1 VTGAIENPDRR
12 PWYREFWPWLLML
25 PPALSVVGGVAMLF
39 LAIETPSALVVDDY
53 ARIEELTS
61 ERFDRDRE
69 ALRLGLT
76 AELEIERE
84 AGHVELFLAA
94 PPSYELPD
102 VLILVLRH
110 ATNPAADLELSLARE
125 GDRFGSDAG
134 HFGAD
139 AGRPGAEAEHF
150 GADAELDTGI
160 YYVELMD
167 PERTWRL
174 SAGAR
179 WLDGRI
185 GLEPQA
191 DGP

>member
-1 VTGAIENPDRR
+1 MTEAVESPGRR
-12 PWYREFWPWLLML
+12 SWYRQIWPWLLML

-69 ALRLGLT
+69 ALRLGLRG
-76 AELEIERE
+76 ELEIQRE
-84 AGHVELFLAA
+84 AGHVELSLAGS
-94 PPSYELPD
+94 PSYELPD
-102 VLILVLRH
+102 FMILVLRH
-110 ATNPAADLELSLARE
+110 ATNPAADLELSLARDGE
-125 GDRFGSDAG
+125 RFS
-134 HFGAD
+134 AD
-139 AGRPGAEAEHF
+139 AGL
-150 GADAELDTGI
+150 DAGI
-160 YYVELMD
+160 YYVELMN

-191 DGP
+191 DGH

>member
-1 VTGAIENPDRR
+1 MTAAIEGPERR

-25 PPALSVVGGVAMLF
+25 PPALSVVGGVAMLL

-53 ARIEELTS
+53 SKIEELTS
-61 ERFDRDRE
+61 ERFHRDRE

-76 AELEIERE
+76 ATLEIERD
-84 AGHVELFLAA
+84 AGHIDLFLAA
-94 PPSYELPD
+94 PPPYELPG
-102 VLILVLRH
+102 ILTLALRH
-110 ATNPAADLELSLARE
+110 ATDPASDLELSLVRDGE
-125 GDRFGSDAG
+125 GDGEGERFS
-134 HFGAD
+134 AD
-139 AGRPGAEAEHF
+139 AGLKA
-150 GADAELDTGI
+150 GI

-191 DGP
+191 DEH